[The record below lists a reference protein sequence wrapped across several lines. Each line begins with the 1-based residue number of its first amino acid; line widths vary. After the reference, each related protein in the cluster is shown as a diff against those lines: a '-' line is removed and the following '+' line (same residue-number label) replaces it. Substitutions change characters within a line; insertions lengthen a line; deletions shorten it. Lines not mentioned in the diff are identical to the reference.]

1 MSTALSI
8 GQSLLNQANTTNC
21 VVPYYGDATNTYA
34 SLSAWHI
41 CHCSPPP
48 PLSSMVHHFAGA
60 PKNETRRLAC
70 GVDLTV
76 SSGKGVKLRAVEA
89 STEIDDVTCVACL
102 RTLARKESK

>member
-1 MSTALSI
+1 MSSNALQI
-8 GQSLLNQANTTNC
+8 GQSLLNQANTTNSLPGYSDTQFTTYSPWH
-21 VVPYYGDATNTYA
+21 VVCQCQGAPR
-34 SLSAWHI
+34 
-41 CHCSPPP
+41 
-48 PLSSMVHHFAGA
+48 SSVVHHFTGA